1 MTPGPEPITDR
12 IHWHLDEAERL
23 DKAAAA
29 DEPKPAPV
37 ASIHDMTEEWI
48 AATLGPALLRQAADY
63 HRTRA
68 VQLARTVNEQKA
80 RR

>member
-1 MTPGPEPITDR
+1 MSSR
-12 IHWHLDEAERL
+12 HRQAETTRL
-23 DKAAAA
+23 HDA
-29 DEPKPAPV
+29 V

-48 AATLGPALLRQAADY
+48 AATLGPVLLRQAADY